1 MKILITTMQSGEDA
15 KEIISTHFLSD
26 ETENI
31 KHELIELDKMPEK
44 EGYTQE
50 LVYDKESKG
59 YKLHYVEIPKTEEEL
74 TLEALKE
81 QVRKGLNLSNMTDEE
96 LQKKIYLFDKFR
108 QDEEYVVGDL
118 VKHLGKLY
126 RCKKKHKSSHESLP
140 QLGDEFWEEIN
151 PKGKKVE
158 KPKEVPFYSNDITYN
173 QGDLVMYYGKVYESL
188 ERQSGKNPESSP
200 KTWKLKQQTND
211 K

>member
-1 MKILITTMQSGEDA
+1 MKYLIRTDERDYLVDFVSVNEEYKYFYQ
-15 KEIISTHFLSD
+15 EIEPL
-26 ETENI
+26 
-31 KHELIELDKMPEK
+31 PRK
-44 EGYTQE
+44 EGFSVETYWDDT
-50 LVYDKESKG
+50 DK
-59 YKLHYVEIPKTEEEL
+59 KLKQKYMEIPKTEEEL

-81 QVRKGLNLSNMTDEE
+81 QARKGLDLSRMTNEE
-96 LQKKIYLFDKFR
+96 LQKNIYLFANYR
-108 QDEEYVVGDL
+108 QDEEYVIGDL
-118 VKHLGKLY
+118 VKHLDKLY
-126 RCKKKHKSSHESLP
+126 RCKKKHKSSYESLP

-200 KTWKLKQQTND
+200 KTWKEK
-211 K
+211 